1 MDVVITMSVVRI
13 RQPGLIS
20 IDGLMVK
27 FPLAKREPRVRFPV
41 DASAITPASQSA
53 VVIPYL
59 IAKLLTRFSSVEVAQ
74 DCKSWCRRFDPCN
87 RDTINPLLE
96 KVEQN
101 FASFGSYYFSPLFLK
116 VD

>member
-1 MDVVITMSVVRI
+1 
-13 RQPGLIS
+13 
-20 IDGLMVK
+20 MVK

-59 IAKLLTRFSSVEVAQ
+59 IANSFYRHKLTKIDQIRYDDRKRNCITRLNSGVEFLVVAQ
-74 DCKSWCRRFDPCN
+74 NVAGSIPAVEN
-87 RDTINPLLE
+87 LLLE

-101 FASFGSYYFSPLFLK
+101 VASFL
-116 VD
+116 